1 MTPPPLPLN
10 KVALLQQ
17 LKVRLAE
24 RIEAFERSAR
34 AAHEEATHEQ
44 NKAENKYDTRA
55 LEASYLAEGQTRQ
68 AAEVYQA
75 LEELETLQCRDFNP
89 AESIASGALV
99 QLEGMEGDAWYF
111 LVPFAGGTELVAEG
125 EEVLVLN
132 PNSPLGRS
140 LSGRKLNEMFE
151 LQFGKQKVRYRVKTL
166 L

>member
-1 MTPPPLPLN
+1 MN

-17 LKVRLAE
+17 LKVRLAA
-24 RIEAFERSAR
+24 RIEVFERSAR

-75 LEELETLQCRDFNP
+75 LEELENFQCRDFNP
-89 AESIASGALV
+89 TESIASGALV
-99 QLEGMEGDAWYF
+99 ELEGVDDDAWYF

-125 EEVLVLN
+125 EEILVLN
-132 PNSPLGRS
+132 PSSPLGQC
-140 LSGRKLNEMFE
+140 LSGRKLNEMFK
-151 LQFGKQKVRYRVKTL
+151 LQFGKQQVRYRVKSL